1 VRELLEKE
9 DLQAIAELMK
19 RSIGSA
25 IGESETRMKDYI
37 DTSVGS
43 KISESETRMKAY
55 IDTSIGS
62 AIGESENR
70 MKAYIEQT
78 SEKQIKILAEG
89 YHDLYK
95 RLPAAEDQERLK
107 GRVSVL
113 EHAVKGMR
121 VEIDE
126 LKKA

>member
-25 IGESETRMKDYI
+25 IGESEMRMKDYI

-55 IDTSIGS
+55 IDTSV
-62 AIGESENR
+62 AASENR

>member
-25 IGESETRMKDYI
+25 IGESETRMKAYI
-37 DTSVGS
+37 DTSV
-43 KISESETRMKAY
+43 A
-55 IDTSIGS
+55 
-62 AIGESENR
+62 ASENR